1 MPNWAEG
8 NIRVRGKRE
17 NIIRYIQENFI
28 SIYDLEGGKWE
39 ERPVHLE
46 IGAGGWEL
54 LINKDADTNGCIWFK
69 NSKRMFI
76 DYDRCNFEHTHTIS
90 GEFSDD
96 EKHTN
101 KDQVLYLDGFKGAWG
116 IDGEYFRKAATDY
129 KVDIR
134 LFVWERGME
143 WSSVSTFYRDGHVE
157 DDSRTYSEWMWES
170 ALPNYG
176 G

>member
-8 NIRVRGKRE
+8 NIRIRGKRE
-17 NIIRYIQENFI
+17 NIIRYIQENLI
-28 SIYDLEGGKWE
+28 SVYELQYDQWE

-46 IGAGGWEL
+46 VSAGGWEL
-54 LINKDADTNGCIWFK
+54 LINKDEDTNSCLWFK
-69 NSKRMFI
+69 DSKRMFI
-76 DYDRCNFEHTHTIS
+76 DYDRSDTGNKHTIS

-96 EKHTN
+96 EKHT
-101 KDQVLYLDGFKGAWG
+101 KEDQVLFLNGFKGAWG
-116 IDGEYFRKAATDY
+116 IDDEYFRKAAVDY

-134 LFVWERGME
+134 LFVWERGMQ
-143 WSSVSTFYRDGHVE
+143 WSSRSTYFRNGRVE
-157 DDSRTYSEWMWES
+157 GDSQTYSDWMWES